1 MKIELEVYRTKDGAC
16 PYERWLHG
24 LDAATKVRIH
34 KAIFRMR
41 DGNYTG
47 CKPIKDA
54 RIKGVFE
61 RSMDFGP
68 GWRVYYGMD
77 GKTLVLL
84 LTGGNKRTQARDI
97 EKALEYWNDYKT
109 RKDGER

>member
-1 MKIELEVYRTKDGAC
+1 MKVELEVYRTKDGVC

-24 LDAATKVRIH
+24 LSVATKVRIH

-41 DGNYTG
+41 DGNFTG
-47 CKPIKDA
+47 CKPIKDT

-68 GWRVYYGMD
+68 GWRVYYGLD